1 MQVLSDFIFQGV
13 TEFTPF
19 SLVCYMAFVL
29 ILSCI
34 CSIVES
40 ALSVGRGY

>member
-1 MQVLSDFIFQGV
+1 MDTLSQFIFNGADV
-13 TEFTPF
+13 FTPDA
-19 SLVCYMAFVL
+19 LVRYMAFVL

-40 ALSVGRGY
+40 IFTLRNGF